1 MDIELIEAIAR
12 EVMEEQR
19 SKLEREP
26 GWLYYHGRRTARLSQ
41 WLAKELSARVDP
53 DVVYTGALFHDV
65 GLGSEPHNQVGA
77 QRARELLEAHCTPQ
91 ELDAICDVI
100 ERHNRR
106 RDASAPLAAR
116 IVQDADLL
124 DHVGIIGVWTTI
136 YANGVNAVRFED
148 HQRAHLSEQRMT
160 ARQNLRRD
168 LNFGVAKKLFDLR
181 VAEERAFFDR
191 FHRVYVHGDG

>member
-1 MDIELIEAIAR
+1 MNIERIEAIAR
-12 EVMEEQR
+12 EVMEAQR
-19 SKLEREP
+19 SYLEREP

-41 WLAKELSARVDP
+41 WLVKELSARVDP

-77 QRARELLEAHCTPQ
+77 QRTRELLEAHCTAQ

-100 ERHNRR
+100 EHHSRR
-106 RDASAPLAAR
+106 RNPSAPLAAR

-124 DHVGIIGVWTTI
+124 DHVGIMGVWTTI
-136 YANGVNAVRFED
+136 YANGVNSVRFEE
-148 HQRAHLSEQRMT
+148 HQRTHLNEQRVAT
-160 ARQNLRRD
+160 RLKLRRD
-168 LNFGVAKKLFDLR
+168 LNFDVARKLFDLR
-181 VAEERAFFDR
+181 VAEERAFFNR